1 MMGRRAKRAI
11 LFLRVLCVSAVP
23 FLGATRAVAGE
34 WPDHAIRFIV
44 AFTPGGPSD
53 LITRTIAEKLSQR
66 LGQPVVAENRPG
78 AGGNVAAEIVAK
90 APPDGYTLLLG
101 NIGILAANASLY
113 RHLSYDPAKD
123 FAPVILVGVEPNVL
137 VVHPDL
143 PVHSVAELIALAKS
157 EPGKLDYASSG
168 NGAPSHLSGEL
179 FKAMAHVDLVH
190 VAYRGAIPALT
201 DLIAGQGVQLMFA
214 SSASALPFIRSGK
227 LRALAVT
234 TLTRSPLLPDLP
246 TLAESGLAGY
256 ESTTWHG
263 VVVPAGTPAP
273 IIDRLNIEIGAI
285 LTLPDVRRTLSN
297 LDVEVLGGTPA
308 QFTAYIHAEIPKWAE
323 IVRISHAHVE

>member
-1 MMGRRAKRAI
+1 MTGRRAKRAI
-11 LFLRVLCVSAVP
+11 LFLCVLCVSAVP
-23 FLGATRAVAGE
+23 FLGVTRAVAGE